1 MRVTFIGLVVKK
13 FVVEEN
19 RHKPVAP
26 NKNIPTPSNA
36 KRMYQNVA
44 STSNQLYKQTKHRKL
59 VIHATQA
66 QATSYSTAQA
76 QATSYTGS
84 PSTGN

>member
-1 MRVTFIGLVVKK
+1 MRVSFIAFVVKK

-26 NKNIPTPSNA
+26 SKNTPTPSNA

-44 STSNQLYKQTKHRKL
+44 STSNQLYKQTKHRKP
-59 VIHATQA
+59 VTQA
-66 QATSYSTAQA
+66 AQA
-76 QATSYTGS
+76 QATSYTRS
-84 PSTGN
+84 PSTGNQL